1 MSEVRHRIRTR
12 LFVAE
17 PLHSGAEVMLLG
29 NDANHVLR
37 VLRMTVG
44 DSLRLFN
51 GRHGEWSAQITVN
64 AKRSAT
70 LQVAE
75 QLRTQT
81 VARGPVL
88 AFAPIR
94 RQRMD
99 WLLEK
104 ATELG
109 AAHLVPVIT
118 AHTQMKDLRVDRAL
132 AVTREAA
139 QQCERLDLPEI
150 SMVTSLAAFLEGW
163 PAGQPLLFCDE
174 MGADRPAPALLS
186 AMPDGAVPAVLVGPE
201 GGFDAEE
208 RAAVRA
214 HPAACALDLG
224 ANILRAET
232 AGIAALALLA
242 AWRGGAG

>member
-1 MSEVRHRIRTR
+1 MGEVRHRIRTR
-12 LFVAE
+12 LFVAD
-17 PLHSGAEVMLLG
+17 PLHPGAEVMLLG
-29 NDANHVLR
+29 DDAHHVLR
-37 VLRMTVG
+37 VLRLSAG

-51 GRHGEWSAQITVN
+51 ARHGEWAAQITMHS
-64 AKRSAT
+64 KRHAT
-70 LQVAE
+70 LQVTE
-75 QLRTQT
+75 QLRPQS
-81 VARGPVL
+81 ASRGPVL

-139 QQCERLDLPEI
+139 QQCERLDLPEV
-150 SMVTSLAAFLEGW
+150 STVRSLEAFLEGW

-174 MGADRPAPALLS
+174 TGADRPAPAVLS

-201 GGFDAEE
+201 GGFDADE

-242 AWRGGAG
+242 AWRGSKD